1 MEDAKKELI
10 NYNLLTNL
18 KQKNRLTQE
27 EEEICIVLIEYLM
40 KNYDKED
47 KVLMK
52 DIKIL
57 QSYLNE

>member
-18 KQKNRLTQE
+18 KQKKRLTQE
-27 EEEICIVLIEYLM
+27 EEEICIILIEYLM

>member
-1 MEDAKKELI
+1 MEDAKKKLI
-10 NYNLLTNL
+10 DYNLLTKL
-18 KQKNRLTQE
+18 KQKKRLTQE
-27 EEEICIVLIEYLM
+27 EEEICIVLIEYLT

-47 KVLMK
+47 KVLMN

>member
-18 KQKNRLTQE
+18 KQKKRLTQE

-57 QSYLNE
+57 NITSV

>member
-18 KQKNRLTQE
+18 KQKKRLTQE

>member
-18 KQKNRLTQE
+18 KQKKRLTQE
-27 EEEICIVLIEYLM
+27 EEEICFVLIEYLM

>member
-10 NYNLLTNL
+10 DYNLLTNL
-18 KQKNRLTQE
+18 KQKKRLTQE

-47 KVLMK
+47 KALMK

>member
-1 MEDAKKELI
+1 MKDAEKELI
-10 NYNLLTNL
+10 DYNLLTKL
-18 KQKNRLTQE
+18 KRKKRLTQE

-40 KNYDKED
+40 IQFDKED